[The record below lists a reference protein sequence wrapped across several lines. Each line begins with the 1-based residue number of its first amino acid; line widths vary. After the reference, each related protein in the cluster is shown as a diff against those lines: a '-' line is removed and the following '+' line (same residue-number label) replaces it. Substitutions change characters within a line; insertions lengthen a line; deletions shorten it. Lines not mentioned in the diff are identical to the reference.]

1 MLTTTTMRLAPVALA
16 CLFLAGSVSAEGF
29 WNGSGN
35 LECIASCHAGSK
47 ECYAGAR
54 DGFQTCSLGFGCEE
68 IRDALRATC
77 YGPDRDHEACKEAW
91 GGLRTCLEPCVSGLY
106 EDATMCRQEVD
117 SCITDQCGT
126 ENPLTQLLERLR
138 QYKR

>member
-16 CLFLAGSVSAEGF
+16 CLLLAGSVSAEGF

-91 GGLRTCLEPCVSGLY
+91 GGLRTCLEPCV
-106 EDATMCRQEVD
+106 ACRACTRTPPCAARKWTPASPISAVPR
-117 SCITDQCGT
+117 T
-126 ENPLTQLLERLR
+126 R
-138 QYKR
+138 